1 MSISYTYES
10 NTMYLYTLIVHCTL
24 DITQVEHIC
33 VNNEVFSHC
42 SLSLYSARYL
52 FLTFMKAIRCICTH

>member
-33 VNNEVFSHC
+33 EIDEVFHIVHFHSTV
-42 SLSLYSARYL
+42 LNVY
-52 FLTFMKAIRCICTH
+52 